1 MIGSTKRTPLYSQ
14 IRDYV
19 LANIQQ
25 RHWQANDQ
33 LPTELELAE
42 KFNVSRFTVKKA
54 MEELVKEGL
63 IYRIQGKGS
72 FIAQTVG
79 DEQRPIAAPS
89 ADTQASAA
97 LKLVVL
103 LTPQIQSSLSA
114 NILTGAERILA
125 ERGYQLIV
133 RSSRNEQEL
142 ERRLLVDSVNTGV
155 RGVLIFPVDGESYNE
170 EILRLTLNKFPV
182 VVIDRFLRGVE
193 TNCVCSDNEGGA
205 FDAVSHLIGLGHQ
218 NIAYVVVHDRTTTS
232 LEERMSGYERALA
245 AHDLPYG
252 RRLAYF
258 ESEEAERTKGLPED
272 LREERQAQDRQ
283 QEEQDQLSR
292 MTAPIQAFLERNPA
306 VTAIFA
312 ATTYTGLATLQAAAN
327 LGIRVPEQLSVVFF
341 DDFEHAALSRIP
353 PTCVVQQEG
362 GLGMEAAKLLLSV
375 IDNPMQERRK
385 LTLPTRLVVRS
396 STAPPGAAGT

>member
-72 FIAQTVG
+72 FIAQMVG

-89 ADTQASAA
+89 AEAPASAA

-205 FDAVSHLIGLGHQ
+205 FEAVSHLIGLGHQ

-258 ESEEAERTKGLPED
+258 ESEEAERQKGLPD
-272 LREERQAQDRQ
+272 DDRQ
-283 QEEQDQLSR
+283 QEELDQLGR
-292 MTAPIQAFLERNPA
+292 MTVPIQAFLERNPA

-341 DDFEHAALSRIP
+341 DDFEHAALSRVP

-396 STAPPGAAGT
+396 STAPPGAPRT